1 MWLTFDFLGVTELE
15 EDNTFSNFILLKNSH
30 TPTIQVSIFKEK
42 EDKGNGWENKK
53 ERGML
58 EGVERRQIK
67 GKMM

>member
-1 MWLTFDFLGVTELE
+1 MFDFLGVTELE

-30 TPTIQVSIFKEK
+30 TPTIQVPIFKEK

-58 EGVERRQIK
+58 GGVERRQRK

>member
-1 MWLTFDFLGVTELE
+1 MFDFLGVTELE
-15 EDNTFSNFILLKNSH
+15 EDNTFSDSILLKNSH
-30 TPTIQVSIFKEK
+30 TSTIQVSIFKEK

-67 GKMM
+67 RKMM

>member
-1 MWLTFDFLGVTELE
+1 MFDFLGVTELE

-58 EGVERRQIK
+58 GGVERRQIK